1 MNQAR
6 KTQPDKV
13 ASSASAGILLTRGGL
28 LVLLAVMVLAAWNQQ
43 VVIVILLGLA
53 LSAAG
58 LSSLWSRL
66 SLSGVSCQR
75 LLSENR
81 AFPGETIELKLKLSN
96 RKLIPLPWIEVDS
109 EIPLQLLADPASLPA
124 GETPGTRLLSHITSL
139 LWYTSVSWRQKLD
152 CPRRGYYKLGPVTV
166 TSGDIFGWYPRSIT
180 WKRTDEIIVYPKIFP
195 ITHLAIPSLYP
206 MGETVAE
213 RRIFED
219 PTRTIGVRDYTP
231 QDGLRHIHWKASARH
246 QNLQVK
252 VFEPTTTLKVALFL
266 AVDSF
271 QNYGVAAEDFELG
284 ISTAASIANYLVQQ
298 RSQIGL
304 FVNSRLPDTSQA
316 VRILP
321 GGSLNQLLNILEALA
336 KVTYVTSNSFT
347 DFFQDERGRL
357 PWGTTVV
364 LVISKPPEALPALL
378 LRLKGSG
385 CKSIV
390 IQVGG
395 EGDAGAHHADSWYKI
410 RSAGE
415 FLEFKS
421 RAAV

>member
-6 KTQPDKV
+6 KTQPDNV
-13 ASSASAGILLTRGGL
+13 TTSASAGILLTKGGL
-28 LVLLAVMVLAAWNQQ
+28 LVLLAVMVLAAWNRQ

-195 ITHLAIPSLYP
+195 SRISPSPRSTRWARQWRSGASLKTPPAPSACAITPP
-206 MGETVAE
+206 
-213 RRIFED
+213 
-219 PTRTIGVRDYTP
+219 RTACV
-231 QDGLRHIHWKASARH
+231 
-246 QNLQVK
+246 
-252 VFEPTTTLKVALFL
+252 
-266 AVDSF
+266 
-271 QNYGVAAEDFELG
+271 
-284 ISTAASIANYLVQQ
+284 ISTGRRARDIRIY
-298 RSQIGL
+298 RSKSS
-304 FVNSRLPDTSQA
+304 SRRPPSKW
-316 VRILP
+316 R
-321 GGSLNQLLNILEALA
+321 
-336 KVTYVTSNSFT
+336 SFW
-347 DFFQDERGRL
+347 Q
-357 PWGTTVV
+357 
-364 LVISKPPEALPALL
+364 
-378 LRLKGSG
+378 
-385 CKSIV
+385 
-390 IQVGG
+390 
-395 EGDAGAHHADSWYKI
+395 
-410 RSAGE
+410 
-415 FLEFKS
+415 
-421 RAAV
+421 